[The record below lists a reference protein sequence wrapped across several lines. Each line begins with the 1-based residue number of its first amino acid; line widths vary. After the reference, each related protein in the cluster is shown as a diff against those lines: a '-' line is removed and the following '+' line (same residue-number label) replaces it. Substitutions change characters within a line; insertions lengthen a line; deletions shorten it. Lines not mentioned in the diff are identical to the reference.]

1 MQQLQYKEPEMEV
14 KSEVIKRMEN
24 ETFEEFVERVTVR
37 INEIYKTP
45 NFGVIPNFP
54 SENYAVVMT
63 VQVAGTLIYA
73 ASSSGCSI
81 FQ

>member
-37 INEIYKTP
+37 INEVYK
-45 NFGVIPNFP
+45 NSSIGMIPNFP
-54 SENYAVVMT
+54 SENYAVIMT
-63 VQVAGTLIYA
+63 VHVIGTPLYVN
-73 ASSSGCSI
+73 SSGGSVL
-81 FQ
+81 Q